1 MDCKLINFMEKK
13 FGKLLAGCL
22 AALACFSCGPQIPT
36 NYTDSTDAAAIYPDY
51 RDVTIPP
58 NIAPLRFV
66 VDEEADAYAVRISGT
81 NDEWTTGKREVT
93 PDVDEWHDMT
103 RQARGRSL
111 SVEIFV
117 KHGEEW
123 TRRAP
128 FRIHVAE
135 EDIAPYMSYRLIS
148 PSYVTYHDLTINQRN
163 LTNFDERV
171 IYGNLLNMGVNG
183 AHCINC
189 HSYQNY
195 NPARMQF
202 HVRENYGGTVIAYD
216 GKVTKVNLKTDSL
229 ISAGVYPAWHP
240 REKLIAYSVNQ
251 TGQTFHTRDLQKIE
265 VQDMRSDLILYDVER
280 NEVTRI
286 MGDPDEMEVFPWWSP
301 DGKYLYYASAHFLRK
316 DTSENL
322 EKETIL
328 RYKEIKYNLYRR
340 RFDAAR
346 RTVDSAE
353 LVVNASAIG
362 KSATR
367 PRISPDGRY
376 LMFTMGDYGVFHIWH
391 KDADLYLMDLRTRKT
406 RPLTEINSDEAESGC
421 AWSSNGR
428 WVVFCSRRNDGNYTR
443 PFIAY
448 IDKSGQE
455 RKPFELPQEIPDK
468 HRCFMRSYNIPE
480 FMKGP
485 VDITPQEFASAV
497 KGLDAQPARQTN

>member
-1 MDCKLINFMEKK
+1 MEK
-13 FGKLLAGCL
+13 FWKLLAGCL
-22 AALACFSCGPQIPT
+22 AGLACFSCAPQMPD
-36 NYTDSTDAAAIYPDY
+36 NYAESTDAADIYPDY
-51 RDVTIPP
+51 RDVTVPP
-58 NIAPLRFV
+58 NIAPLRFI
-66 VDEEADAYAVRISGT
+66 VDEEADAYAVRISGP
-81 NDEWTTGKREVT
+81 DGEWTTDKREVT
-93 PDVDEWHDMT
+93 PGVDEWHDMT
-103 RQARGRSL
+103 ARARGRAL
-111 SVEIFV
+111 DVEVFV
-117 KHGEEW
+117 KHGDGW
-123 TRRAP
+123 TRRKP

-135 EDIAPYMSYRLIS
+135 EDIDPYLSYRLIS
-148 PSYVTYHDLTINQRN
+148 PSYVTYHDLTINQRD
-163 LTNFDERV
+163 LTNFDEHV
-171 IYGNLLNMGVNG
+171 IYGNLQGMGVND

-195 NPARMQF
+195 DPARMQF
-202 HVRENYGGTVIAYD
+202 HVRESYGGTIIAYD

-286 MGDPDEMEVFPWWSP
+286 KGDPDEMEVFPWWSP
-301 DGKYLYYASAHFLRK
+301 DGKYLYYASARFVRK

-322 EKETIL
+322 DNETIL

-346 RTVDSAE
+346 HAVDSAE
-353 LVVNASAIG
+353 LVVDAAAN
-362 KSATR
+362 
-367 PRISPDGRY
+367 

-391 KDADLYLMDLRTRKT
+391 KDADLYLTDLRTRKT
-406 RPLTEINSDEAESGC
+406 RALTEINSDEAESGC

-448 IDKSGQE
+448 IDKGGQG

-468 HRCFMRSYNIPE
+468 HRRFMRSYNIPE

-485 VDITPQEFASAV
+485 VDIAPQEFASAI
-497 KGLDAQPARQTN
+497 KGLEARPAKQIN

>member
-1 MDCKLINFMEKK
+1 MEK
-13 FGKLLAGCL
+13 FWKLLAGCL
-22 AALACFSCGPQIPT
+22 AGLACFSCAPQMPD
-36 NYTDSTDAAAIYPDY
+36 NYTESTDAADIYPDY
-51 RDVTIPP
+51 RDVTVPP

-66 VDEEADAYAVRISGT
+66 VDEEADAYAVRISGP
-81 NDEWTTGKREVT
+81 DGEWTTDKREVT
-93 PDVDEWHDMT
+93 PGVDEWHDMT
-103 RQARGRSL
+103 ARARGRAL
-111 SVEIFV
+111 DVEVFV
-117 KHGEEW
+117 KHGDGW
-123 TRRAP
+123 TRRKP

-135 EDIAPYMSYRLIS
+135 EDIDPYLSYRLIS
-148 PSYVTYHDLTINQRN
+148 PSYVTYHDLTINQRD
-163 LTNFDERV
+163 LTNFDEHV
-171 IYGNLLNMGVNG
+171 IYGNLQGMGVND

-195 NPARMQF
+195 DPARMQF
-202 HVRENYGGTVIAYD
+202 HVRESYGGTIIAYD

-286 MGDPDEMEVFPWWSP
+286 KGDPDEMEVFPWWSP
-301 DGKYLYYASAHFLRK
+301 DGKYLYYASARFVRK

-322 EKETIL
+322 DNETIL

-346 RTVDSAE
+346 HAVDSAE
-353 LVVNASAIG
+353 LVVDAAAIG

-391 KDADLYLMDLRTRKT
+391 KDADLYLTDLRTRKT
-406 RPLTEINSDEAESGC
+406 RALTEINSGEAESGC

-448 IDKSGQE
+448 IDKGGQG

-468 HRCFMRSYNIPE
+468 HRRFMRSYNVPE

-485 VDITPQEFASAV
+485 VDIAPQEFASAI
-497 KGLDAQPARQTN
+497 KGLEARPAKQIN